1 MADTP
6 QYFDLVTMGRIGVD
20 LYPLQTGV
28 PLSQV
33 ETFGKFLGGSA
44 ANVAVAA
51 ARLGRSA
58 AVITRTG
65 DDPFGTYLHEALKDF
80 GVDDRWV
87 TPVAAYP
94 TPVTFCEIF
103 PPDDFPLYFY
113 RRPKAPDLEIHPH
126 ELDLPA
132 IRAAGIFWVTGT
144 GLSEEPSRTATLAAL
159 QARAKAGTT
168 VFDLD
173 WRPMFWKDPDQ
184 ARPYYREA
192 LRHATVAVGNLDEC
206 EVATGVRE
214 PEACAEALLAAGVE
228 LAVVKQGPR
237 GCWPCTGTAAGPRC
251 PRCRSR
257 WSTASAPATPS
268 AVRSATVCSPAGT
281 WSGPCA
287 TPTRPA
293 PSSPRASPARP
304 PCRPRRRSPASSR
317 GTRRAGRPSP
327 ERSPSLKLSIPELT
341 TVRARHPEAVAEA
354 AARRARRPLIGD
366 SGRLMIV
373 AADHPARGALGIGDR
388 RLAMADR
395 ADLLERLCVALSR
408 PGVDGVLATA
418 DILEDLLLLGAL
430 ENKVVMGS
438 MNRGGLAG
446 ASFEMDDRFTGH
458 RAEDIQR
465 LGFDAGKLLVRIDYD
480 DPGSLA
486 TLEAS
491 ARAVDAM
498 AARRLPVFVEPF
510 ISRRVDGR
518 VRNDLS
524 AEAVTRSIAIASG
537 LGGTSAYTWLK
548 LPVTEHV
555 DDMEAVLRT
564 STLPVVLLGG
574 EVGDQE
580 AAYERWGKALRL
592 PTVQGMVVGRSL
604 LYPAEG
610 SVETAVDTAVGL
622 L

>member
-1 MADTP
+1 M
-6 QYFDLVTMGRIGVD
+6 
-20 LYPLQTGV
+20 
-28 PLSQV
+28 
-33 ETFGKFLGGSA
+33 
-44 ANVAVAA
+44 
-51 ARLGRSA
+51 
-58 AVITRTG
+58 
-65 DDPFGTYLHEALKDF
+65 
-80 GVDDRWV
+80 
-87 TPVAAYP
+87 
-94 TPVTFCEIF
+94 
-103 PPDDFPLYFY
+103 
-113 RRPKAPDLEIHPH
+113 
-126 ELDLPA
+126 
-132 IRAAGIFWVTGT
+132 
-144 GLSEEPSRTATLAAL
+144 
-159 QARAKAGTT
+159 
-168 VFDLD
+168 
-173 WRPMFWKDPDQ
+173 
-184 ARPYYREA
+184 
-192 LRHATVAVGNLDEC
+192 
-206 EVATGVRE
+206 
-214 PEACAEALLAAGVE
+214 
-228 LAVVKQGPR
+228 
-237 GCWPCTGTAAGPRC
+237 
-251 PRCRSR
+251 
-257 WSTASAPATPS
+257 
-268 AVRSATVCSPAGT
+268 
-281 WSGPCA
+281 
-287 TPTRPA
+287 
-293 PSSPRASPARP
+293 
-304 PCRPRRRSPASSR
+304 
-317 GTRRAGRPSP
+317 
-327 ERSPSLKLSIPELT
+327 KLSIPELT

-354 AARRARRPLIGD
+354 AARRTRRPLIGD

-458 RAEDIQR
+458 RAEDIER

-480 DPGSLA
+480 DPGSLT

-524 AEAVTRSIAIASG
+524 AEAVTRSVAIASG

-548 LPVTEHV
+548 LPVTEDV
-555 DDMEAVLRT
+555 DDMDEVLRT

-604 LYPAEG
+604 LYPAGG